1 MIFNLYI
8 DQTLMWDDQQAAV
21 MTRCS
26 STTDV
31 SVVNTR
37 TTKPGTTGL
46 LLCLQHFSKEPVLDV
61 IHDCEQKQVDL
72 T

>member
-1 MIFNLYI
+1 MIFNLNT

-21 MTRCS
+21 MTRCC

-46 LLCLQHFSKEPVLDV
+46 LLYLQHFSKELDV
-61 IHDCEQKQVDL
+61 IHDCEQTQVDL